1 MPLMEISIIPLG
13 TQTPSVS
20 HYVAEAVGI
29 LKKEKEIKYTLVS
42 MGTIIEAKTVKKLL
56 EIAGK
61 MHRAVLSRE
70 VQRVVTTIKIDDR
83 TDKNLTMNGKVQSVE
98 EKIKNGKNGFR
109 RQNP

>member
-20 HYVAEAVGI
+20 HYVTEAVNL

-42 MGTIIEAKTVKKLL
+42 MGTIIEADTVEKLL

-61 MHRAVLSRE
+61 MHHAVLGSE

-83 TDKNLTMNGKVQSVE
+83 TDKNLSMNGKIQSVK
-98 EKIKNGKNGFR
+98 EKITNGKNGFR
-109 RQNP
+109 E